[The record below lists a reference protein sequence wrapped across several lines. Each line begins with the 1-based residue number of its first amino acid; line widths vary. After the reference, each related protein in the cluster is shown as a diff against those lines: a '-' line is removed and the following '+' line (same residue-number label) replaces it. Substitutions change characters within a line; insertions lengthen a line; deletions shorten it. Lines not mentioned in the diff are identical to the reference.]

1 VRAPIAAGLTALS
14 AILVVLC
21 FRGILPGL
29 GAVAPMTLAF
39 IAACIGVLGATDEE
53 TTPARRRLAIGA
65 IVLAVLVLAAAG
77 AALFHAFADV
87 R

>member
-1 VRAPIAAGLTALS
+1 MRAPIALGLTALS

-21 FRGILPGL
+21 FRGLLPGL

-39 IAACIGVLGATDEE
+39 IGACVGVLGATDEE
-53 TTPARRRLAIGA
+53 TTPARRRVAIAALGF
-65 IVLAVLVLAAAG
+65 AVLVLAAAG
-77 AALFHAFADV
+77 AALFHALADV